1 MAMELRDLGVHSIPV
16 NFLHPIAGTPL
27 ADQRNL
33 NPRYCLKVLA
43 MFRLVNPSSELRI
56 AGGRE
61 LHLGSMQCLG
71 LYAAN
76 SIFVGDYLTT
86 KGQLP
91 EQDYQMIQEMG
102 FTIVSRGESAREIG
116 GLATVRD

>member
-1 MAMELRDLGVHSIPV
+1 
-16 NFLHPIAGTPL
+16 
-27 ADQRNL
+27 
-33 NPRYCLKVLA
+33 
-43 MFRLVNPSSELRI
+43 MFRLVNPSRELRI

-61 LHLGSMQCLG
+61 MHLRSLQPLG

-91 EQDYQMIQEMG
+91 ESDYAMLRDLG
-102 FTIVSRGESAREIG
+102 FEITHSVEG
-116 GLATVRD
+116 RSS